1 MCVACAC
8 VCVCGPSISL
18 DPSGLH
24 PDAKLW
30 EVLSA
35 VDLAGHVKGH
45 LSNGLDAHVAE
56 GGENWSAGQR
66 QLLCLARA
74 LLEQTKLLVMDEATS
89 NIDPQTDDHIQAM
102 LQGAFNECA
111 VLTIAHRIDTIMW
124 YDKVLV
130 LDQGSVLE
138 YDSPKVLAHQA
149 GSAFGALL
157 AEYRKG
163 KRSDL

>member
-1 MCVACAC
+1 M
-8 VCVCGPSISL
+8 
-18 DPSGLH
+18 
-24 PDAKLW
+24 
-30 EVLSA
+30 
-35 VDLAGHVKGH
+35 DLATHVKGH
-45 LSNGLDAHVAE
+45 LAGGLDAHVAE

-74 LLEQTKLLVMDEATS
+74 LLEKTKLLVMDEATS
-89 NIDPQTDDHIQAM
+89 NIDPHTDDKIQAM
-102 LQGAFNECA
+102 LKGAFDDCA

-130 LDQGSVLE
+130 LDQGTVLE
-138 YDSPKVLAHQA
+138 YDAPKILANEA

-163 KRSDL
+163 KSSEL

>member
-1 MCVACAC
+1 LRADFDLYN
-8 VCVCGPSISL
+8 SL
-18 DPSGLH
+18 DPFGIYS
-24 PDAKLW
+24 DALLW
-30 EVLSA
+30 EALTA
-35 VDLAGHVKGH
+35 VDLAAHIKAH
-45 LSNGLDAHVAE
+45 LSGGLEADVAQ

-74 LLEQTKLLVMDEATS
+74 LLEKPKLMVMDEATS
-89 NIDPQTDDHIQAM
+89 NIDSKTDDKIQAM
-102 LQGAFNECA
+102 LQSAFVECS

-138 YDSPKVLAHQA
+138 YDSPKDLAQKE

-157 AEYRKG
+157 AEYSKG
-163 KRSDL
+163 KKN